1 MVKKQLV
8 ISRRVYQQEDFDKL
22 YPDEIKQ
29 QMTVPD
35 RIRAQCYCSKTRLWK
50 FFTTILPI
58 IGVVRKYRLREYIVG
73 DILAGLTVAI
83 MHIPQGM
90 GFGILASLKPIYGLY
105 TSFWPVLFYMIF
117 GTSTHVSFGTNAVI
131 CLLVAAITSR
141 QMETFQFDLAGFNST
156 LSNDTADIDSLM
168 EAAGLEY
175 RVSITAATAFLAG
188 VILFGMGILRLG
200 FVTLY
205 LSDSFISGFTTGAA
219 VHITTSQVPKMLA
232 FGVGS
237 IQGAGKIVR
246 TYIAIFRDITK
257 TNVADLLIAVISIIV
272 LVLVKECINERFKSK
287 MKMPVPIDLIVVII
301 GTIISHF
308 GRLSEVFGVTIVGQ
322 IPPGI
327 PTPAVPPL
335 DEVGNFAVDSFVI
348 AILIFAMTIAM
359 AKLMAKKHSYE
370 IDDNQELIAYGL
382 TNVISSF
389 LLCFPSCVAPP
400 RTMLQSSMGART
412 TLCGVFTAA
421 LLFLVIMAIGPL
433 FQSLPVSLL
442 AAMIVVAMKG
452 LFMQV
457 FDLKLYWKVNI
468 FDLVSWLGTFLAV
481 VLIDIDI
488 GLVVGVGLSAFTVLI
503 QSQFAKGYL
512 LGKAAEEDVYASAEK
527 KGINSVPGV
536 RVFRFEASLYYATAE
551 IFRSR
556 LYKATINPKKFMKAR
571 AKAEKL
577 SLTSCESSSSEGN
590 AKNEN
595 SNNGKANAAQ
605 LASDGIHHVVIDC
618 QPFSY
623 IDIAG
628 IKMLRQVITEMKTA
642 DVTVFLYGC
651 SLRMMRALEGGSFFD
666 AVPKD
671 HVFLDV
677 YDAVQ
682 AVRLNESDEE
692 SGDDGDESQ
701 NFKV

>member
-1 MVKKQLV
+1 MGKKQLV
-8 ISRRVYQQEDFDKL
+8 ISRGVYQQEDFDKH
-22 YPDEIKQ
+22 YPDKVKQ
-29 QMTVPD
+29 RTTVPD
-35 RIRAQCYCSKTRLWK
+35 RIRAQCYCSKSRLWK
-50 FFTTILPI
+50 FLTTILPI
-58 IGVVRKYRLREYIVG
+58 IGVIRKYKLREYIVG

-83 MHIPQGM
+83 IHIPQGM

-105 TSFWPVLFYMIF
+105 TSLWPVLFYMIF

-141 QMETFQFDLAGFNST
+141 QMETFQFDTTGLNTT
-156 LSNDTADIDSLM
+156 LSDNTTDIDSLV

-175 RVSITAATAFLAG
+175 RVGITAATAFLAG
-188 VILFGMGILRLG
+188 VILLGMGILRLG
-200 FVTLY
+200 FITLY

-246 TYIAIFRDITK
+246 TYIAIFSNITK
-257 TNVADLLIAVISIIV
+257 TNVADLLIAVVSIIV
-272 LVLVKECINERFKSK
+272 LVLVKECINERFKPK
-287 MKMPVPIDLIVVII
+287 MKMPVPIDLIVVVL

-308 GRLSEVFGVTIVGQ
+308 GRFSEVFGVTIVGQ

-327 PTPAVPPL
+327 PTPAAPPL

-359 AKLMAKKHSYE
+359 AKLCAKKHSYE

-412 TLCGVFTAA
+412 TLCGIFTAA

-457 FDLKLYWKVNI
+457 LDLKLYWKVNI
-468 FDLVSWLGTFLAV
+468 FDLISWLGTFLAV
-481 VLIDIDI
+481 VFIDIDI
-488 GLVVGVGLSAFTVLI
+488 GLVVGVVLSAFTVLI
-503 QSQFAKGYL
+503 QSQFARGYL
-512 LGKAAEEDVYASAEK
+512 IGKAEREDLFARVEK
-527 KGINSVPGV
+527 EGITSVPGV
-536 RVFRFEASLYYATAE
+536 SVFRFEASLYYATAE

-556 LYKATINPKKFMKAR
+556 LYNATLDPKKFLKAR
-571 AKAEKL
+571 AKAERL
-577 SLTSCESSSSEGN
+577 CLTSHDSSS
-590 AKNEN
+590 NEEDVKTA
-595 SNNGKANAAQ
+595 NGKDVKSVATPPGFN
-605 LASDGIHHVVIDC
+605 SIHHVIIDC
-618 QPFSY
+618 QPFAY

-628 IKMLRQVITEMKTA
+628 IKMLRQVIAEMKTA

-651 SLRMMRALEGGSFFD
+651 SRRLTRALEAASFFD
-666 AVPKD
+666 AVPRD

-677 YDAVQ
+677 HDAVQ
-682 AVRLNESDEE
+682 AVHLSESDEE
-692 SGDDGDESQ
+692 VTIT
-701 NFKV
+701 KL